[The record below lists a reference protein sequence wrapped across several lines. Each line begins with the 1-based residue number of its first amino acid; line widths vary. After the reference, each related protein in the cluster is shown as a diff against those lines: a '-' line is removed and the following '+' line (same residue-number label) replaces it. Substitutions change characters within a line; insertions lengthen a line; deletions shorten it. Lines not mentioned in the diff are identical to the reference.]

1 MSKSACP
8 EVFLRESLDISTLQQ
23 LAQTQIE
30 QLKLVKSQ
38 HWQDFFFDSLKSNH
52 PLDLGPQTR
61 QVLLK
66 NKTFAYRDVLQ
77 PFENELEG

>member
-1 MSKSACP
+1 M
-8 EVFLRESLDISTLQQ
+8 LQQ

-77 PFENELEG
+77 PFENELEGKVIVRTGECSGQFVLQVS